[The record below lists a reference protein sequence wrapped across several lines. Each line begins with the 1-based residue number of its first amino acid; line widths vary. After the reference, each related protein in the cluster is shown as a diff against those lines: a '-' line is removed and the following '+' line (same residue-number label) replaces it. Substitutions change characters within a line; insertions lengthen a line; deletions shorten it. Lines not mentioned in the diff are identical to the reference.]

1 MFVNFRSAVLSS
13 DAKRP
18 KSSAFK
24 KKLKDQTRPY
34 TPIYSTLLNKEETI
48 SIDRQSIIR
57 QLCVLLWIM
66 ESVSLEKASAPP
78 LNNCFNLK
86 YIYLNFDF
94 VRLISLIY
102 YSWYRNLFT
111 EKTVIYTEKI
121 DQEAIEKKWNA
132 FCRMKIDKNDKVYI
146 YFDIFKH

>member
-1 MFVNFRSAVLSS
+1 MINFFPYLALNYSLYTVFNLNGSLSISLLIELFVKNFRNAVLSS

-86 YIYLNFDF
+86 YIYLTLIC
-94 VRLISLIY
+94 VR
-102 YSWYRNLFT
+102 
-111 EKTVIYTEKI
+111 
-121 DQEAIEKKWNA
+121 
-132 FCRMKIDKNDKVYI
+132 
-146 YFDIFKH
+146 